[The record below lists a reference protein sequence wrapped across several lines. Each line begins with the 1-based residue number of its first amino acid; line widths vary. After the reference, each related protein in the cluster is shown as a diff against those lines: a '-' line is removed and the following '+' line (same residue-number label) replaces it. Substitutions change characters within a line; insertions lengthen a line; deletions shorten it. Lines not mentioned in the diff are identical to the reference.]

1 MPDSGNRR
9 SAGTRGQS
17 EHRHVL
23 DRILASMALA
33 HDELDPLSHRL
44 FEMLKAVGSEDSS
57 EDGRDATRETEEPIL
72 PSRTPPAEG

>member
-1 MPDSGNRR
+1 
-9 SAGTRGQS
+9 
-17 EHRHVL
+17 
-23 DRILASMALA
+23 MALA